1 MIIIIGIT
9 AIIYF
14 VLIAWTWQ
22 SLGIIEKRKK
32 VISILIGILVMYII
46 TLITFNIS
54 KKGIIY
60 QEKEAE
66 ILVRRILVIL
76 FTGVNGIVIIPYVA
90 KILNRLKEND
100 IEQKELK
107 KKVII
112 FLIIFIICI
121 IFECKYLK
129 DTQKGILN
137 IYQAMLK

>member
-1 MIIIIGIT
+1 MVIIIGII

-32 VISILIGILVMYII
+32 VISILIGILLMYII

-100 IEQKELK
+100 IEQKEL
-107 KKVII
+107 
-112 FLIIFIICI
+112 
-121 IFECKYLK
+121 
-129 DTQKGILN
+129 
-137 IYQAMLK
+137 